1 MPRANTVSDLRN
13 MGINAAQQTK
23 NARKII
29 KSANENKLK
38 LEMDKINKENHDRL
52 VKLEL
57 INRKKE
63 IDTIKPA
70 DDLKIL
76 RLKHKE
82 LENGRG
88 AKPLLK
94 QNINHH
100 VNTLYQNESKYLGE
114 RAELY
119 RTDVYNPY
127 ALKAYVD
134 GLKDEP
140 KVAANFTNG
149 AGLPTQNNVYISEE
163 KNEREPKLF
172 ADKVFNDF
180 KNLKREPLER
190 KLTAPDLSSSHVVQ
204 ENGIIQKQSTYG
216 QSYNT
221 KKYLQ
226 ENELA
231 GFKRTAEPLYKP
243 MDQAD
248 ITYQDITLKSAA
260 DQVALNDYKLGLTSE
275 SNNLTRAHE
284 IVSQKM
290 DEMKEHE
297 KLLYPRLV
305 GPIPPAPYEEIY
317 CNKEI
322 SEMSD
327 GYSKRFYQRVYESPH
342 HLQKNARYALL
353 ESDVEAMEKYEAKL
367 YENLKQNE
375 KHLNDINEKILRES
389 QNKQIT
395 HTDTKTDRARRSLDS
410 MSNKLREQHNIS
422 TYSNSYL
429 PYEYKPQQDC
439 PPNEFFNNVSY
450 ADPIIKRL
458 NNEQL
463 PNNLISLQD
472 KWSKSLANKLYN
484 STYSQKCPDLRENI
498 HTGKKLIKDSPLVA
512 AKYANYK

>member
-1 MPRANTVSDLRN
+1 MNS
-13 MGINAAQQTK
+13 
-23 NARKII
+23 RKTL

-38 LEMDKINKENHDRL
+38 IEMDRINKENHDRL

-57 INRKKE
+57 TNRKKE
-63 IDTIKPA
+63 IDAIKPA
-70 DDLKIL
+70 NDIRIL
-76 RLKHKE
+76 RIKHKE

-88 AKPLLK
+88 AKPNLK
-94 QNINHH
+94 QNINQH

-119 RTDVYNPY
+119 RTEVYNPY
-127 ALKAYVD
+127 ALKAYVE

-149 AGLPTQNNVYISEE
+149 AGLPSQNNISITEE
-163 KNEREPKLF
+163 KNEKEPKLF
-172 ADKVFNDF
+172 ADKVFTDF
-180 KNLKREPLER
+180 KNLKRETLER
-190 KLTAPDLSSSHVVQ
+190 KLTMPEISSSQVVQ
-204 ENGIIQKQSTYG
+204 ENGLVQKQSTYG

-226 ENELA
+226 ENELI
-231 GFKRTAEPLYKP
+231 GFKNTSEPLYKSI
-243 MDQAD
+243 DQAD
-248 ITYQDITLKSAA
+248 INYQDITLKSAA
-260 DQVALNDYKLGLTSE
+260 DLVALNDYKSGLTSE

-290 DEMKEHE
+290 DELKEHE
-297 KLLYPRLV
+297 KLQYPRLV
-305 GPIPPAPYEEIY
+305 GPIPPFPYEEIY

-342 HLQKNARYALL
+342 LKNTTQGRYALL
-353 ESDVEAMEKYEAKL
+353 ESDIQAMEKYETNL

-375 KHLNDINEKILRES
+375 KYINELNETILRES

-395 HTDTKTDRARRSLDS
+395 HTDMKTDRPRRALDN
-410 MSNKLREQHNIS
+410 MSVKLREQHNIS
-422 TYSNSYL
+422 TYTNSYL
-429 PYEYKPQQDC
+429 PYEYKAQENCPQ
-439 PPNEFFNNVSY
+439 NEFFKNVSY
-450 ADPIIKRL
+450 ADPIIKKL

-472 KWSKSLANKLYN
+472 KWSKSLANKIYN
-484 STYSQKCPDLRENI
+484 STYSQKSPDLRENI
-498 HTGKKLIKDSPLVA
+498 HNGKKQIKDSPLVA
-512 AKYANYK
+512 AKYANFK